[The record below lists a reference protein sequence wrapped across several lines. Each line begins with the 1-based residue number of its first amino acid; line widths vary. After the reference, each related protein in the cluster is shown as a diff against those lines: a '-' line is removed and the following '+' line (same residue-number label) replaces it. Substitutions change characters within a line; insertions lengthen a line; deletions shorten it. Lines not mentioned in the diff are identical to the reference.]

1 MKKIENSLQN
11 EKYKQRLFG
20 GNVKFIKAKKKDLVF
35 SSDHNQ
41 FSEIGDD
48 RTFSGVAYSGKMIK
62 GHAFW
67 GDLIFDV
74 ASMKSKPKIPILF
87 NHDMEKIV
95 GSGTLTFKNDVKV
108 SGTISNVTEHG
119 KYLYDLIKGEG
130 FPMQES
136 VYIEPETIRNL
147 QKNEKMTVNGQ
158 EVTGPA
164 TIFMGGKIKEVSLT
178 PLGADSETSTTIFN
192 QNEEIEIQQETTM
205 TEEMKQ
211 FAELFTKSPE
221 EAFQFACS
229 CEAKKTEEKSS
240 ESSSELEALKAEVA
254 ALKEENEKLKA
265 AQKEKA
271 SLERKGRLEKTF
283 KDLGVTLNPEMEEM
297 YTEMSEEKFSKVIAG
312 LEKDAADSVS
322 KRNAAIEELTKY
334 KDVKPDAAVTDKDKE
349 ALLFSKAR
357 EIRANKADMGVAAS
371 LEEARKVLNIK

>member
-1 MKKIENSLQN
+1 M
-11 EKYKQRLFG
+11 
-20 GNVKFIKAKKKDLVF
+20 KFIKAKKKDLIF
-35 SSDHNQ
+35 SDHEQ
-41 FSEIGDD
+41 FADIADD
-48 RTFSGVAYSGKMIK
+48 RTFSGIAYSGKMIK
-62 GHAFW
+62 GHPFW

-74 ASMKSKPKIPILF
+74 SSMKSKPKIPILF

-95 GSGTLTFKNDVKV
+95 GSGKLTFTNEVKV
-108 SGTISNVTEHG
+108 SGNISSVTEHG
-119 KYLYDLIKGEG
+119 KYLYELIKGEG

-147 QKNEKMTVNGQ
+147 QKNETMTVNGQ
-158 EVTGPA
+158 EVSGPA

-192 QNEEIEIQQETTM
+192 QNEEIEIQQEITM

-229 CEAKKTEEKSS
+229 CEQKKQGEAAS
-240 ESSSELEALKAEVA
+240 ESSTELEALKAEVA

-297 YTEMSEEKFSKVIAG
+297 YVEMSEEKFSKVIAG
-312 LEKDAADSVS
+312 LEKDASDSVA

-334 KDVKPDAAVTDKDKE
+334 KDVKPDTSITDKDKE

-357 EIRANKADMGVAAS
+357 EIRKNQPALGVAAS
-371 LEEARKVLNIK
+371 LEEARKILNIK

>member
-1 MKKIENSLQN
+1 M
-11 EKYKQRLFG
+11 
-20 GNVKFIKAKKKDLVF
+20 KFIKAKKKDLIF
-35 SSDHNQ
+35 SDHEQ
-41 FSEIGDD
+41 FADIADD
-48 RTFSGVAYSGKMIK
+48 RTFSGIAYSGKMIK
-62 GHAFW
+62 GHPFW

-74 ASMKSKPKIPILF
+74 SSMKSKPKIPILF

-95 GSGTLTFKNDVKV
+95 GSGKLTFTNEVKV
-108 SGTISNVTEHG
+108 SGNISSVTEHG
-119 KYLYDLIKGEG
+119 KYLYELIKVEG

-147 QKNEKMTVNGQ
+147 QKNETMTVNGE
-158 EVTGPA
+158 EVIGPA

-178 PLGADSETSTTIFN
+178 PLGADSETSTTIFSL
-192 QNEEIEIQQETTM
+192 NEEIEIQQETTM

-229 CEAKKTEEKSS
+229 CEQKKQGEAAS
-240 ESSSELEALKAEVA
+240 EGESELEALKAEVA

-271 SLERKGRLEKTF
+271 SLERKGRLEKAF
-283 KDLGVTLNPEMEEM
+283 KDLGVTLNQEMEEM
-297 YTEMSEEKFSKVIAG
+297 YLEMGEEKFSKVIQG
-312 LEKDAADSVS
+312 LEKDATDSVT

-334 KDVKPDAAVTDKDKE
+334 KDVNPNAAITEKE
-349 ALLFSKAR
+349 KEGLLFSKAR
-357 EIRANKADMGVAAS
+357 EIRKNQPALGVAAS
-371 LEEARKVLNIK
+371 LEEARKILNIK